1 MNLILKYTSS
11 EVINSELSVNP
22 IYALMLTGNVVSDGG
37 RGMKEYYGLS
47 DEVWNKVYSPYIPF
61 HTFSLDP
68 VLLRPKSRGYV
79 KLRSANPYDHPIINP
94 RYLTKQEDILTM
106 VEGMKISMAIGM
118 SAPFK
123 KFGAKLFATVFPGC
137 EHYAYLSDEYLAC
150 VARMYTLTI
159 YHPVGTCKM
168 GLPMD
173 PDTVVDPELKV
184 LGIAGL
190 RVVDG
195 SIMPDIISGNTNAP
209 IMMIAEKAADMI
221 KGVQIRPQPS
231 PIKPDYSSVLA
242 YSSENLISDNLIN
255 EGPLYHHQGSAP
267 GMIVSESMTDEEIVQ
282 AASEQQ
288 KNKVAQ
294 VVQGVVS
301 KLPLPSAVPKLRLNR
316 SDGQNPKSNAGSV
329 EIKLPTPDSSL
340 NGAYN

>member
-1 MNLILKYTSS
+1 ML
-11 EVINSELSVNP
+11 
-22 IYALMLTGNVVSDGG
+22 LTGNVVSDGG
-37 RGMKEYYGLS
+37 RGMKEYYGLT
-47 DEVWNKVYSPYIPF
+47 DGVWNKVYAPYVPF

-94 RYLTKQEDILTM
+94 RYLTKQEDVLTI

-118 SAPFK
+118 SPAFK
-123 KFGAKLFATVFPGC
+123 KFGAKPFQTVFPGC
-137 EHYAYLSDEYLAC
+137 EHYPYLSDEYLAC
-150 VARMYTLTI
+150 VARTYTLTI

-195 SIMPDIISGNTNAP
+195 SVMPEIISGNTNAP

-221 KGVQIRPQPS
+221 KGVLIPAQSS
-231 PIKPDYSSVLA
+231 PIKPDYSSVLMNA
-242 YSSENLISDNLIN
+242 AVDEGSSLINSVFN
-255 EGPLYHHQGSAP
+255 EGPLHHGSMNSISSS
-267 GMIVSESMTDEEIVQ
+267 GYEMSESMTNEQIVA
-282 AASEQQ
+282 AASEQVEKQ
-288 KNKVAQ
+288 KTSSAAE
-294 VVQGVVS
+294 VVKSIVS
-301 KLPLPSAVPKLRLNR
+301 STSSTFPSQAPSLTPFNSSNGPRL
-316 SDGQNPKSNAGSV
+316 KIAGAR
-329 EIKLPTPDSSL
+329 IKIPAPISSL
-340 NGAYN
+340 LGAYG